1 MLVLQQRSGA
11 ALETFLWIAAELDEE
26 LDCQK
31 CITLRFSEVLAAVE
45 QYGSSDM
52 PDDFVLCRQLR
63 LEQTLN
69 FYLISPTT
77 TQWPT
82 PAVRPPR
89 ALARRHLKK
98 QLPAWSRKLRTKS
111 SFEQAS
117 FGENMACMIALA
129 TTWHAACHFSY
140 DILSMTCTLAHQSL
154 QHSPLMVARS

>member
-1 MLVLQQRSGA
+1 MPVLQQRSGA

-89 ALARRHLKK
+89 ALAR
-98 QLPAWSRKLRTKS
+98 KLRTKS